1 MTLST
6 HQHFALTQTAPQ
18 SKGMFNLLTPTTDN
32 SLKTSFFTGH
42 AINKKELAMSLNS
55 FFSRVA
61 ANGEITHITPET
73 KAAMKILASNGVSLI
88 EQRIKIRPKVLSH
101 LHHFGVNSCHPAKDK
116 LKSSI
121 PLHSYKKPSHML
133 LLQFELIRPING
145 IGNDIVLTGMAVLT
159 GDVNS
164 LKPVYEYNM
173 RVCNKT
179 SFEKMLTTHQPK
191 THEFLWHNDSWKE
204 NMAVVQKTTPA
215 IINVPNEENDSE
227 WTITKLNSTPS
238 QVEATKSTDTESD
251 KLLTTFGKFVAM
263 FKMNETIVAKKADV
277 FYEVLDAELEQ
288 TTSARSNKENTD
300 IILLIRPLGSKTASA
315 EEISYKTA
323 TVFYLKGI

>member
-6 HQHFALTQTAPQ
+6 QQHFALTQTAPQ
-18 SKGMFNLLTPTTDN
+18 SKGMFNLLTPTSDD
-32 SLKTSFFTGH
+32 SLKTSFFNGH
-42 AINKKELAMSLNS
+42 EIDKKELAMSLNS

-73 KAAMKILASNGVSLI
+73 KAAIKILASNGVSLI

-121 PLHSYKKPSHML
+121 PSYKKPSHML

-164 LKPVYEYNM
+164 SKPVYEYNM

-179 SFEKMLTTHQPK
+179 AFEKMLTTHQPK
-191 THEFLWHNDSWKE
+191 THEFLWHNESWKE
-204 NMAVVQKTTPA
+204 NMAVVQKPTPA
-215 IINVPNEENDSE
+215 IISVPNEETDSE
-227 WTITKLNSTPS
+227 WTITKLNSSQS
-238 QVEATKSTDTESD
+238 QVDTTKAPDTESD

-263 FKMNETIVAKKADV
+263 FKMNETIVAKKTDG

-288 TTSARSNKENTD
+288 TTSAKSNKENTD
-300 IILLIRPLGSKTASA
+300 IILLIRPLGSKTAST
-315 EEISYKTA
+315 EEISYKNA